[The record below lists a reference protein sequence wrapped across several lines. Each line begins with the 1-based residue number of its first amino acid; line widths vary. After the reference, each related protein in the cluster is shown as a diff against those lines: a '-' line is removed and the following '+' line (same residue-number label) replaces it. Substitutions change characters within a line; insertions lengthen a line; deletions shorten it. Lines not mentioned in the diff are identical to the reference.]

1 MLLESDGDVI
11 TRARIAHGGCG
22 PMAARAPEAETVLAG
37 APFTEAQA
45 RAAGDAL
52 AQAISPMDDLRGSA
66 EYRRAAVRNLLL
78 RLYWRVAQPEAAAEI
93 MAMATPHAPRF
104 IAPSMRRYPRA
115 QRWRMI
121 RRMVM

>member
-1 MLLESDGDVI
+1 
-11 TRARIAHGGCG
+11 
-22 PMAARAPEAETVLAG
+22 MAARAPEAETVLAG

-45 RAAGDAL
+45 HAAGDAL

-104 IAPSMRRYPRA
+104 IAP
-115 QRWRMI
+115 
-121 RRMVM
+121 